1 MTQRAC
7 FLHAAVVCFDKRD
20 CMEEA
25 GNCFVQRL
33 ENWKLLRAFLW
44 PNFLRSTMRASRV
57 R

>member
-1 MTQRAC
+1 MTEPTRFAQISHGLWTHMR
-7 FLHAAVVCFDKRD
+7 LHGKWRHLL
-20 CMEEA
+20 
-25 GNCFVQRL
+25 VQRL